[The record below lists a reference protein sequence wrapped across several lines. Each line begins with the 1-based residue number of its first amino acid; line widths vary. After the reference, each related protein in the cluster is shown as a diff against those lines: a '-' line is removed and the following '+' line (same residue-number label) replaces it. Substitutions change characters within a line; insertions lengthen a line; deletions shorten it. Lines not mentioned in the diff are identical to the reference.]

1 MVVILPVMHLD
12 AKRATDTVAAVVK
25 LLEIDDLKVEFRGA
39 QGVVKAVDGI
49 SYAVDAGETVALVGE
64 SGCGKS
70 VSALAILGLVPHP
83 GRVAG
88 GRVRFEGRD
97 LLELGEDRI
106 VEVRGREIAMI
117 FQEPMTALNPVLS
130 IGVQLTEG
138 MRRHLGLSRAA
149 AEARAVE
156 LLRRVGIA
164 DPERRL
170 RQYPHH
176 FSGGM
181 RQRVMIAVALGCE
194 PKLIIADEP
203 TTALDVTIQAQILE
217 LMKDLARSLG
227 LALVIITHNLGVVA
241 RYADRVNVMYAG
253 RIVETGT
260 TEQIFTRPGHPYTI
274 GLMASVP
281 RLDLPRSVR
290 LVPIEGQP
298 PDLSRLDGAC
308 SYRPRC
314 RFAIQRC
321 AEAFPP
327 LEPVAPGHRSA
338 CFRKHELG
346 PDREQPRPPT
356 G

>member
-1 MVVILPVMHLD
+1 V
-12 AKRATDTVAAVVK
+12 TS
-25 LLEIDDLKVEFRGA
+25 LLEIDDLKVEFPSA
-39 QGVVKAVDGI
+39 QGLVKAVDGI
-49 SYAVDAGETVALVGE
+49 SYTVAAGETVALVGE

-70 VSALAILGLVPHP
+70 MSALAVLGLVPSP

-88 GRVRFEGRD
+88 GSVRFEDRD
-97 LLELGEDRI
+97 LLDLPEEQI
-106 VEVRGREIAMI
+106 EAIRGREIAMI
-117 FQEPMTALNPVLS
+117 FQEPMTSLNPVLS
-130 IGVQLTEG
+130 IGVQLSEG
-138 MRRHLGLSRAA
+138 MRRHLGLSRAD
-149 AEARAVE
+149 AEARALE
-156 LLRRVGIA
+156 LLRLVGIG

-176 FSGGM
+176 LSGGM
-181 RQRVMIAVALGCE
+181 RQRVMIAVALSCE

-217 LMKDLARSLG
+217 LMKDLSRRLG
-227 LALVIITHNLGVVA
+227 VALVMITHNLGVVA

-260 TEQIFTRPGHPYTI
+260 TAQIFTRPAHPYTI

-298 PDLSRLDGAC
+298 PDLARLDRAC

-314 RFAIQRC
+314 RFAIARC
-321 AEAFPP
+321 AESFPP
-327 LEPVAPGHRSA
+327 LEAVERGHRAA
-338 CFRKHELG
+338 CFRKHELHDG
-346 PDREQPRPPT
+346 QSQQPQGGT
-356 G
+356 DVGH